1 MNSLSTTMKLF
12 PNNGKYFDNKNYLQQ
27 TFYPQLKNR
36 HYNDSQIYSFIS
48 ILSLEPQ
55 PSTSLHQNIF
65 LLASLTV
72 LKIIKTPKVHN

>member
-36 HYNDSQIYSFIS
+36 RYNGFHSCFSS
-48 ILSLEPQ
+48 KCTLA
-55 PSTSLHQNIF
+55 F
-65 LLASLTV
+65 LLR
-72 LKIIKTPKVHN
+72 